1 MCLIEDT
8 LKTLQKNT
16 KKEILKICFNK
27 KSDREDQNKG
37 FFDQSTFGLFHVWQC
52 CVQDLRTGRLGG
64 VGGGGGGPARGHF
77 ETRKLTIFGCEVGQT
92 LKKLGSRKKYEE
104 LVIRKFE

>member
-37 FFDQSTFGLFHVWQC
+37 FFDQSTFGLFHV
-52 CVQDLRTGRLGG
+52 
-64 VGGGGGGPARGHF
+64 
-77 ETRKLTIFGCEVGQT
+77 
-92 LKKLGSRKKYEE
+92 
-104 LVIRKFE
+104 